1 MNLQK
6 KFRQFIEEFKL
17 ERSRDTHLIKELES
31 FSIRAFKEQF
41 SQAHNNDNH
50 AALGVQAVV
59 HPKNRVAQT
68 LEKKSIV
75 GKQEKQ
81 TPPVVVE
88 LQKDRY
94 GNPIYSRDK
103 IGNPIIVDIE
113 QYRDLPELEHA
124 EFMDRFGGKQKEIK
138 EFAKKLSLIPNSNII
153 DLIQQIKDRLLE
165 LYTNV

>member
-1 MNLQK
+1 MNLQE
-6 KFRQFIEEFKL
+6 KFRQFKEDFKA
-17 ERSRDTHLIKELES
+17 ERSSDTHFIKELES
-31 FSIRAFKEQF
+31 FSLRAFRDNPYVT
-41 SQAHNNDNH
+41 NNTGNH
-50 AALGVQAVV
+50 AELGVQAIV

-68 LEKKSIV
+68 VEKKSIV
-75 GKQEKQ
+75 GKQEQQ
-81 TPPVVVE
+81 TPPVAVE

-94 GNPIYSRDK
+94 
-103 IGNPIIVDIE
+103 GNPIIVDIE
-113 QYRDLPELEHA
+113 QYRDLPDLEHA

>member
-1 MNLQK
+1 MNLQE
-6 KFRQFIEEFKL
+6 KFRQFKEDFKA
-17 ERSRDTHLIKELES
+17 ERSSDTHFIKELES
-31 FSIRAFKEQF
+31 FSLRAFRDNPYVT
-41 SQAHNNDNH
+41 NNTGNH
-50 AALGVQAVV
+50 AQLGVQAIV
-59 HPKNRVAQT
+59 HPKNRVSQT
-68 LEKKSIV
+68 VEKKSIV
-75 GKQEKQ
+75 GKQEQQ
-81 TPPVVVE
+81 TPPVAVE

-94 GNPIYSRDK
+94 GNPIYLRDK